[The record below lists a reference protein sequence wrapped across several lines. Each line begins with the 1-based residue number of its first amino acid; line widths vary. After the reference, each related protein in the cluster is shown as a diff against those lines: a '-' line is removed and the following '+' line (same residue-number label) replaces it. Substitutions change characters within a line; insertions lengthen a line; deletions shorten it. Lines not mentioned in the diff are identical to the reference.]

1 MNAKRSL
8 LMKTWKES
16 MWIECLQLLPQPY
29 RWAEFLVFHGRDA
42 RQRSELLLAQQRRL
56 YKALIWDGR
65 PALLVLDWDAQQVR
79 ARLHG
84 TGAGGEERLQ
94 AMLKRM
100 LGLAY
105 PPSALERS
113 QAGHAELGP
122 LLAAQA
128 GLHVPAAP
136 TPFEALSWAIM
147 GQQISVAVAVSL
159 RRKLIEA
166 AGVPLA
172 PATQKL
178 LPEAADLL
186 AYPDAER
193 VAALDLETLR
203 TLSFSQAKAQTL
215 LAVAQLAAAKALA
228 LDEWARQSAQG
239 LWDEAAVAEAERQL
253 LAIKGIGP
261 WTVNYCLLR
270 GYGWPDG
277 SLHGDVAVRRALGLL
292 LDREKPDAAQTR
304 LWLEQFKPWRAL
316 VAAHLWASLADTAY

>member
-1 MNAKRSL
+1 
-8 LMKTWKES
+8 

-65 PALLVLDWDAQQVR
+65 PALLVLDWDAQQVQ

-84 TGAGGEERLQ
+84 PGAGGEERLQ

-105 PPSALERS
+105 PPAALERG
-113 QAGHAELGP
+113 QAAHPELGP

-172 PATQKL
+172 PATRKL

-203 TLSFSQAKAQTL
+203 ALSFSQAKAQTL
-215 LAVAQLAAAKALA
+215 LAVAQLAAAKALP
-228 LDEWARQSAQG
+228 LDEWALQSAQG
-239 LWDEAAVAEAERQL
+239 LWDGAAVAEAERQL

-292 LDREKPDAAQTR
+292 LDQEKPDAAQTR